1 MATNPTNSNT
11 INIAN
16 LPQTQIA
23 VDTDLLVIET
33 QNGTQA
39 IQFQNFNVV
48 RTDTTGNAT
57 VIGDIS
63 GSNAAFTE
71 VRTNIIKPNVV
82 YGGNELG
89 ITKDYAYQNIFKT
102 TNGVT
107 VSSDYVIGSPEY
119 QQLFNL
125 YSTLSANSSQSFK
138 RVFEYNG
145 TADIPANG
153 TVSSIINVGGFPQ
166 TTGGTSVG
174 GLIGNSTNFA
184 SFFTL
189 TPYAQTGYAT
199 SCVYAPMLTN
209 FAYFPG
215 TGLGDDYMLFSV
227 GIPAVNSASLITRVG
242 VRVLCFYN

>member
-1 MATNPTNSNT
+1 MATNPTNSNI

-16 LPQTQIA
+16 LPQAQIA
-23 VDTDLLVIET
+23 ADTDLIVLET
-33 QNGTQA
+33 QNGTQT

-57 VIGDIS
+57 VVGDIS

-71 VRTNIIKPNVV
+71 MRTNVLKPGTI
-82 YGGNELG
+82 YSGDELG
-89 ITKDYAYQNIFKT
+89 VTIDYAYQNKFKT
-102 TNGVT
+102 TNGII

-125 YSTLSANSSQSFK
+125 YSTLSANSSQNFK
-138 RVFEYNG
+138 KVFEYNG

-153 TVSSIINVGGFPQ
+153 TVSTSINVGGFPQ
-166 TTGGTSVG
+166 TSDGTSVG

-189 TPYAQTGYAT
+189 TPYAQNGYAGT
-199 SCVYAPMLTN
+199 CVYAPTLAD

-215 TGLGDDYMLFSV
+215 TGPGDGYITFTV
-227 GIPAVNSASLITRVG
+227 RFPAVNSPSLTTRVG
-242 VRVLCFYN
+242 VRILYFYN

>member
-1 MATNPTNSNT
+1 MATNPTNSNA

-23 VDTDLLVIET
+23 TDTDLLVIET

-48 RTDTTGNAT
+48 RTDTIGNGT

-71 VRTNIIKPNVV
+71 IRTNIIKPNVV

-89 ITKDYAYQNIFKT
+89 ITRDYAYQNIFKT

-107 VSSDYVIGSPEY
+107 VSADYVIGSPEY

-125 YSTLSANSSQSFK
+125 FSTLSANSSQNYK
-138 RVFEYNG
+138 KVFEYNG
-145 TADIPANG
+145 TADIPINNS
-153 TVSSIINVGGFPQ
+153 VSPLINVGGFPQ
-166 TTGGTSVG
+166 TAGGTSVG
-174 GLIGNSTNFA
+174 SLIGNSTNFA

-189 TPYAQTGYAT
+189 TPYTQTGFAT
-199 SCVYAPMLTN
+199 SCVFAPMLTN

-215 TGLGDDYMLFSV
+215 TGLGDDYILFSV
-227 GIPAVNSASLITRVG
+227 GLPAVNSLTLATRIG
-242 VRVLCFYN
+242 VRILYFYN